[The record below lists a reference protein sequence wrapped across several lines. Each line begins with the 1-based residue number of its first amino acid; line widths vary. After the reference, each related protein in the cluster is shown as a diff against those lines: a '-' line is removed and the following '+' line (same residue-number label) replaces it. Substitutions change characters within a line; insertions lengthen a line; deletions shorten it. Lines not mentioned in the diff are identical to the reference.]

1 MAVRRAVV
9 SLGVGLFAVAV
20 ALAVWAT
27 YTFVALDV
35 RAAMDCLA
43 ERRRADGTCC
53 HAGEGVMSDE
63 VHTIA

>member
-1 MAVRRAVV
+1 MAVWRVMV

-20 ALAVWAT
+20 ALTVWAT

-43 ERRRADGTCC
+43 ERRRADGT
-53 HAGEGVMSDE
+53 
-63 VHTIA
+63 

>member
-1 MAVRRAVV
+1 MAVWRVMV

-35 RAAMDCLA
+35 RAAMDCVA

-53 HAGEGVMSDE
+53 RADEGVMSDE